1 MSDRRAFREQQYDTA
16 GQLVSTG
23 SANAYVVRG
32 ARSVTGY
39 SAGLFLTF
47 FPNFTNTG
55 ASTLTYGNLAAK
67 SIKKTGTP
75 SALVAGDIVSG
86 TAAQVLFDATNDCFQ
101 LLNPQTSTSV
111 DSDKL
116 GGLSLS
122 SSGDR
127 WGVVPFVHTDGV
139 MEIGRYIDFHNSDA
153 DTSDNAV
160 RLDTGGSATD
170 LFLTPASAAAKRIV
184 ALINS
189 TLASGDVIYFDG
201 TNFVRLAKGS
211 NGDLLTLASGL
222 PSWAAPSSTG
232 GIATIASNSFA
243 AANSQVIATNI
254 PATYAYLVLQIS
266 GLSSNTNTRHP
277 RVQVSTDNGSTYD
290 TTAGNYLDFNEAGT
304 ALSDASVADFI
315 DQISGATFTST
326 TRISA
331 YQGGPNMMFHSFC
344 RDNIGPDLHIADGI
358 YIGSTSAINA
368 IRMIWS
374 GTGNSDAGTYA
385 LYGVS

>member
-67 SIKKTGTP
+67 SIKKTGAP

-101 LLNPQTSTSV
+101 LLNPQTS
-111 DSDKL
+111 DKL

-127 WGVVPFVHTDGV
+127 WGVVPFIHTDGV

-153 DTSDNAV
+153 DISDNAV
-160 RLDTGGSATD
+160 RLDTGGAATD

-232 GIATIASNSFA
+232 GIATIASGSFA

-266 GLSSNTNTRHP
+266 GLSSNTSTRHP
-277 RVQVSTDNGSTYD
+277 LVQVSTDNGSTYD

-304 ALSDASVADFI
+304 ALSEASVADFI
-315 DQISGATFTST
+315 DQLSAGTFIST

-331 YQGGPNMMFHSFC
+331 YQGGPNMMFRSVC
-344 RDNIGPDLHIADGI
+344 RDGPTLHIADGI